1 VSQKDNGKQSN
12 NIHRQKRSKIQNN
25 RKIKKSLQVAQKRGT
40 EIIQVLNPPDPLKSS
55 NGEKSIKKAG
65 FVLLRL
71 LAQEAG
77 NHGLKTFNLLILRS
91 LKLVMRKLTSSKQL
105 VCKINEEIHH

>member
-1 VSQKDNGKQSN
+1 VSQKDKDKQSN
-12 NIHRQKRSKIQNN
+12 KIHRQKHSKIQNS
-25 RKIKKSLQVAQKRGT
+25 RKIEKSMQVAQKRGKKT
-40 EIIQVLNPPDPLKSS
+40 FQVPNPAYPLKSS
-55 NGEKSIKKAG
+55 TGEKSVQKAG

-77 NHGLKTFNLLILRS
+77 NHGLKTFNLLILQS
-91 LKLVMRKLTSSKQL
+91 LKLVIRILTSSKQP